1 MTCPTLAGM
10 TKRAIHTPAASPRA
24 YSSPACSLHEIE
36 SGQYTIYHNPG
47 CSKSRATLQ
56 LLREA
61 GVPLR
66 VVEYLKTPPTAAELA
81 FIVDKLGMDPED
93 LVRKGEPLYREHYA
107 GRELDDAGWLA
118 AMAEHPILIERPIVV
133 TDTAAVIG
141 RPPENVRRLLP

>member
-1 MTCPTLAGM
+1 MKEKNPHQPPET
-10 TKRAIHTPAASPRA
+10 RHA
-24 YSSPACSLHEIE
+24 YQSPACSLQEIE
-36 SGQYTIYHNPG
+36 SGQFTIYHNPG

-66 VVEYLKTPPTAAELA
+66 VVEYLKTPPSAAELA
-81 FIVDKLGMDPED
+81 FIVDKLGIDPQD
-93 LVRKGEPLYREHYA
+93 LVRKSEPLYREHYA
-107 GRELDDAGWLA
+107 GQELDDAGWLA

-141 RPPENVRRLLP
+141 RPPENVRRLLHA

>member
-1 MTCPTLAGM
+1 MKKKTLHP
-10 TKRAIHTPAASPRA
+10 RPETPHA
-24 YSSPACSLHEIE
+24 YQSPACSLHEIE
-36 SGQYTIYHNPG
+36 SGLFTIYHNPG

-66 VVEYLKTPPTAAELA
+66 VVEYLKTPPSAAELA
-81 FIVDKLGMDPED
+81 FIVDKLGIDPKD

-107 GRELDDAGWLA
+107 GRELSDADWLT

-133 TDTAAVIG
+133 TDTDAVIG
-141 RPPENVRRLLP
+141 RPPENVRRLLHA

>member
-1 MTCPTLAGM
+1 MKEKNPHRPPET
-10 TKRAIHTPAASPRA
+10 RHA
-24 YSSPACSLHEIE
+24 YQSPACSLHEID
-36 SGQYTIYHNPG
+36 SGMFTIYHNPR

-61 GVPLR
+61 SVPLR
-66 VVEYLKTPPTAAELA
+66 VVEYLDKPPSAAELA
-81 FIVDKLGMDPED
+81 FIVDKLGIDPQD
-93 LVRKGEPLYREHYA
+93 LVRKNEPLYREQYA
-107 GRELDDAGWLA
+107 GRELSDAEWLT